1 LAAPSTPQE
10 ARDEAIEKA
19 EAGERVTHKTS
30 KEIVAKHKQPLS
42 KPQKMQRQWDEMQKA
57 KPDAIEGVDYRVVD
71 DQWGFRHREPISDT
85 ETDAEVGRR
94 LAEKVR
100 DFSEIRRAIT
110 ELVDKIA
117 EYVEWQRR
125 TSVPLHHLRE
135 DVERDTKRWRRLLKD
150 RAGWE
155 AFLFGSI
162 YDAIMCPAD
171 DDEPVVPAHGNGEA
185 EPENDQDQVRQ
196 QLRDTISAH
205 RMTAKDFAL
214 RAGVPQPR
222 LSVFMNGKNLRAKN
236 LGKVVHTLE
245 AISQEQARSP
255 S

>member
-1 LAAPSTPQE
+1 
-10 ARDEAIEKA
+10 
-19 EAGERVTHKTS
+19 
-30 KEIVAKHKQPLS
+30 
-42 KPQKMQRQWDEMQKA
+42 MQKA

-135 DVERDTKRWRRLLKD
+135 DVARDTKRWRRLLKD

-236 LGKVVHTLE
+236 LGNRRADHHLHDASGVDPTIPLRPLLKAARRSGFGAV
-245 AISQEQARSP
+245 ARSQHSPMTALRRGPRPRRRGLPRSRP
-255 S
+255 SASMVFR